1 MRPEILA
8 LLFRWLALGF
18 ACVLSFTFSL
28 AAVPALSFGWRMA
41 TSRGQVGD
49 HDGKIT
55 HREVH
60 DVPE

>member
-18 ACVLSFTFSL
+18 ACVLAFAFSL
-28 AAVPALSFGWRMA
+28 AAVFALSFGGRMV

-49 HDGKIT
+49 QDGKIT
-55 HREVH
+55 LREMH
-60 DVPE
+60 DVAE